1 MIDIEAAFV
10 EHFSYVYLYIRKLS
24 HNEAIAE
31 EITSETFFKALSAID
46 SFRED
51 CDIRVWLCQIAKN
64 CYFTHVK
71 KLQREQPL
79 ESPDV
84 AVPDSLLNAPMEA
97 MLSKETVMEIQRSLH
112 GLDEPYKE
120 VFMWRTLGELS
131 FKQIGALFGKTENW
145 ACVTYHR
152 ARKKIQEGMEGF
164 NNEKNAALSK
174 TSCHSTW
181 RTWCPRILRV
191 L

>member
-1 MIDIEAAFV
+1 MIDIEAAFE

-79 ESPDV
+79 ESSD
-84 AVPDSLLNAPMEA
+84 ADVPDSLLSGPMEA
-97 MLSKETVMEIQRSLH
+97 KGNRYGNTAVAPWAGRTVQG
-112 GLDEPYKE
+112 GLYVED
-120 VFMWRTLGELS
+120 
-131 FKQIGALFGKTENW
+131 
-145 ACVTYHR
+145 
-152 ARKKIQEGMEGF
+152 
-164 NNEKNAALSK
+164 
-174 TSCHSTW
+174 TW
-181 RTWCPRILRV
+181 RAKL
-191 L
+191 

>member
-79 ESPDV
+79 ESSDTD
-84 AVPDSLLNAPMEA
+84 VPDSLLSGPMEA
-97 MLSKETVMEIQRSLH
+97 VLSKETVTEIQRSLH

-120 VFMWRTLGELS
+120 VFMFRRDELERFRPS
-131 FKQIGALFGKTENW
+131 PNLRANAGK
-145 ACVTYHR
+145 YP
-152 ARKKIQEGMEGF
+152 
-164 NNEKNAALSK
+164 
-174 TSCHSTW
+174 HSH
-181 RTWCPRILRV
+181 PYPLRFSG
-191 L
+191 

>member
-10 EHFSYVYLYIRKLS
+10 EHFSYAYLYIRKLS

-46 SFRED
+46 SF
-51 CDIRVWLCQIAKN
+51 N

-79 ESPDV
+79 ESSD
-84 AVPDSLLNAPMEA
+84 ADVPDSLLSGPMEA
-97 MLSKETVMEIQRSLH
+97 VLSKETVTEIQRSLH

-164 NNEKNAALSK
+164 NNEK
-174 TSCHSTW
+174 
-181 RTWCPRILRV
+181 
-191 L
+191 

>member
-1 MIDIEAAFV
+1 MIDIEAAFE

-79 ESPDV
+79 SVTIPVLVVWSTLDTLII
-84 AVPDSLLNAPMEA
+84 PQAPA
-97 MLSKETVMEIQRSLH
+97 PV
-112 GLDEPYKE
+112 
-120 VFMWRTLGELS
+120 
-131 FKQIGALFGKTENW
+131 
-145 ACVTYHR
+145 
-152 ARKKIQEGMEGF
+152 
-164 NNEKNAALSK
+164 
-174 TSCHSTW
+174 
-181 RTWCPRILRV
+181 
-191 L
+191 

>member
-1 MIDIEAAFV
+1 MIDIEAAFE

-71 KLQREQPL
+71 NSNGNSPLKVPTPMFPTAFYPGLWKPCFQRKPLRKYSGRSMGWMNRTRRSLCGGHL
-79 ESPDV
+79 ES
-84 AVPDSLLNAPMEA
+84 
-97 MLSKETVMEIQRSLH
+97 
-112 GLDEPYKE
+112 
-120 VFMWRTLGELS
+120 
-131 FKQIGALFGKTENW
+131 
-145 ACVTYHR
+145 
-152 ARKKIQEGMEGF
+152 
-164 NNEKNAALSK
+164 
-174 TSCHSTW
+174 
-181 RTWCPRILRV
+181 
-191 L
+191 

>member
-71 KLQREQPL
+71 SSNGNSPLKVPTSLFLTAFLTRRWKPCFQRKPLWKYSGRSMGWMNRTRRSLCGGHL
-79 ESPDV
+79 ES
-84 AVPDSLLNAPMEA
+84 
-97 MLSKETVMEIQRSLH
+97 
-112 GLDEPYKE
+112 
-120 VFMWRTLGELS
+120 
-131 FKQIGALFGKTENW
+131 
-145 ACVTYHR
+145 
-152 ARKKIQEGMEGF
+152 
-164 NNEKNAALSK
+164 
-174 TSCHSTW
+174 
-181 RTWCPRILRV
+181 
-191 L
+191 

>member
-1 MIDIEAAFV
+1 MIDIEAAFE

-79 ESPDV
+79 ESSD
-84 AVPDSLLNAPMEA
+84 ADVPDSLLSGPCFQRKPLRKYSGRSMGWMNR
-97 MLSKETVMEIQRSLH
+97 TRRSLCGGH
-112 GLDEPYKE
+112 LE
-120 VFMWRTLGELS
+120 S
-131 FKQIGALFGKTENW
+131 
-145 ACVTYHR
+145 
-152 ARKKIQEGMEGF
+152 
-164 NNEKNAALSK
+164 
-174 TSCHSTW
+174 
-181 RTWCPRILRV
+181 
-191 L
+191 

>member
-1 MIDIEAAFV
+1 MIDIEAAFE

-79 ESPDV
+79 ESSD
-84 AVPDSLLNAPMEA
+84 ADVPDSLLSGPMEA
-97 MLSKETVMEIQRSLH
+97 VLSKETATEIQRSLH
-112 GLDEPYKE
+112 GA
-120 VFMWRTLGELS
+120 G
-131 FKQIGALFGKTENW
+131 
-145 ACVTYHR
+145 
-152 ARKKIQEGMEGF
+152 
-164 NNEKNAALSK
+164 
-174 TSCHSTW
+174 
-181 RTWCPRILRV
+181 
-191 L
+191 

>member
-1 MIDIEAAFV
+1 MIDIEVAF
-10 EHFSYVYLYIRKLS
+10 EEYFSYVYLYIRKLS
-24 HNEAIAE
+24 HNETLAE

-64 CYFTHVK
+64 CYFTNVK

-97 MLSKETVMEIQRSLH
+97 MLSKETVMEASSLQT
-112 GLDEPYKE
+112 GAIGS
-120 VFMWRTLGELS
+120 FLGYAM
-131 FKQIGALFGKTENW
+131 GA
-145 ACVTYHR
+145 V
-152 ARKKIQEGMEGF
+152 
-164 NNEKNAALSK
+164 
-174 TSCHSTW
+174 
-181 RTWCPRILRV
+181 
-191 L
+191 

>member
-1 MIDIEAAFV
+1 MIDIEAAFE

-79 ESPDV
+79 ESSD
-84 AVPDSLLNAPMEA
+84 ADVPDSLLSGPMEA
-97 MLSKETVMEIQRSLH
+97 VLSKETVTEIQRSLH

-152 ARKKIQEGMEGF
+152 ARKRYRKEWRVSIMK
-164 NNEKNAALSK
+164 NECSIVQD
-174 TSCHSTW
+174 
-181 RTWCPRILRV
+181 ILPLYV
-191 L
+191 EEWYLMIP

>member
-1 MIDIEAAFV
+1 MIDIEAPLKNISATSICTYASC
-10 EHFSYVYLYIRKLS
+10 H
-24 HNEAIAE
+24 
-31 EITSETFFKALSAID
+31 ITRPLPKRLRARPSSKALSAID

-79 ESPDV
+79 ESSD
-84 AVPDSLLNAPMEA
+84 ADVPDSLLSGPMEA
-97 MLSKETVMEIQRSLH
+97 VLSKETATEISGRSM
-112 GLDEPYKE
+112 GWMNRTRE

-152 ARKKIQEGMEGF
+152 ARKKDTGRNGGVSIM
-164 NNEKNAALSK
+164 KK
-174 TSCHSTW
+174 
-181 RTWCPRILRV
+181 
-191 L
+191 